1 MTQPEC
7 DLAASELVRFAEKP
21 SFEDGDDD
29 VAAEPQDEPADAHV
43 PDSAAR
49 GLRPPGAAAAVRE
62 LRARAA
68 ALGAAAFVLPKT
80 AEEVAKH
87 EMTRY
92 LVEFAPIP
100 EAGQRPYPDVE
111 FWNDTANATRFP
123 TLRRA
128 WQVIGRAPP
137 TQASC
142 ERFFSICGSTLSSR
156 RSRLSPESAGQAV
169 ISRLEADMMFPRTG
183 SSADA
188 AERWDTK
195 EHQEWMSK
203 YLVYDESGS
212 DVGSDNEV

>member
-123 TLRRA
+123 TLRLAGHRA
-128 WQVIGRAPP
+128 RPAN
-137 TQASC
+137 
-142 ERFFSICGSTLSSR
+142 
-156 RSRLSPESAGQAV
+156 
-169 ISRLEADMMFPRTG
+169 
-183 SSADA
+183 
-188 AERWDTK
+188 
-195 EHQEWMSK
+195 
-203 YLVYDESGS
+203 SG
-212 DVGSDNEV
+212 